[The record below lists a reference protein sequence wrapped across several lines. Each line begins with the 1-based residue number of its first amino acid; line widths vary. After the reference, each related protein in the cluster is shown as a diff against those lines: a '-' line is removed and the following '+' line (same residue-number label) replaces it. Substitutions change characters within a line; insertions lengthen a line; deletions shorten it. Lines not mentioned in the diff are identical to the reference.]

1 MFLVYPEG
9 KVLFPC
15 VLELLHIAVRKEKQ
29 TKVIQGL
36 WAGPYINF
44 GSGAVAYDLF
54 QRHSPPFFVVV
65 VFFQFD
71 HHFSENNSKEVD
83 SCSLTLLHY
92 PSFILCTKHTLCCF
106 FFSFQQHFTEDM
118 TVPLKTCLS

>member
-44 GSGAVAYDLF
+44 GSG
-54 QRHSPPFFVVV
+54 H
-65 VFFQFD
+65 
-71 HHFSENNSKEVD
+71 
-83 SCSLTLLHY
+83 
-92 PSFILCTKHTLCCF
+92 
-106 FFSFQQHFTEDM
+106 
-118 TVPLKTCLS
+118 